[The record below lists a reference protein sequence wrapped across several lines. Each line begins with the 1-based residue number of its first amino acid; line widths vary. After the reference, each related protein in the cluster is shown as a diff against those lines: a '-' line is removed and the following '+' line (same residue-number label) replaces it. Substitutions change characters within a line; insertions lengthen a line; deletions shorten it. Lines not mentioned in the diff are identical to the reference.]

1 MGGGGG
7 RRLLENLGQVRG
19 VYSDE
24 LLRSP
29 ITDPGSNGNIN
40 AWFK

>member
-1 MGGGGG
+1 MKASTGKFGG
-7 RRLLENLGQVRG
+7 RVRG

-40 AWFK
+40 AWFKLLS